1 MSLGTIETLHNFP
14 VLATGGVAAGS
25 IRAEVDRLAGP
36 SRSLAA

>member
-1 MSLGTIETLHNFP
+1 MSLGTIESVHICT
-14 VLATGGVAAGS
+14 VLATGGVTAGS